1 MMMTTIVEVGYINT
15 YKKKSWKIQEYGEK
29 LVGYSNNKYFS
40 PIIISSFYNYGVF
53 LFQLTSTVTS
63 ASSTCEGENQ
73 S

>member
-1 MMMTTIVEVGYINT
+1 MG
-15 YKKKSWKIQEYGEK
+15 KK
-29 LVGYSNNKYFS
+29 LVGFSNKKYFS
-40 PIIISSFYNYGVF
+40 PVIISSFYNYGVF